1 MTLGNLKILT
11 KSFLLVCVVTSI
23 CPAQGDPELAIEKR
37 IIDYLKENVKPGE
50 RVIVSELIN
59 KVFTSPE
66 EKKVLNRLYDTFFKI
81 PLFVAQYKASTNQIP
96 ALADISR
103 QFNLPVE
110 GEASVLLSIIDSDPR
125 VPKFI
130 KRDPKTGEITEVD
143 VEAVKKDRRFGQILE
158 RTLMGWPGKDAPP
171 FTLEMFDGKTL
182 ASSELKGKNYLIYFW
197 FSGCPPC
204 VKIAPHLV
212 DLHRKFESRNFT
224 IVSVNA
230 DRFLELKTTDAERS
244 AYLQKVGFKS
254 PVTHLNKKMQEDYG
268 NVMVYPTLFLVNSRG
283 VVQKHYVNYQP
294 LKVLAD
300 DVETLL
306 KAEQASGQQ

>member
-1 MTLGNLKILT
+1 MTRGNLRIVAH
-11 KSFLLVCVVTSI
+11 SFLIVFALASI
-23 CPAQGDPELAIEKR
+23 CLAQGEQELAVEKR
-37 IIDYLKENVKPGE
+37 IIDYLRKHVKPGE
-50 RVIVSELIN
+50 RLVVSDLIN

-81 PLFVAQYKASTNQIP
+81 PLFVAQYKASSNHIP
-96 ALADISR
+96 TLADISR
-103 QFNLPVE
+103 QFNLRVE

-130 KRDPKTGEITEVD
+130 KRDPGTGEITEVD
-143 VEAVKKDRRFGQILE
+143 IEAVKKDRRFGQILE

-171 FTLEMFDGKTL
+171 FIIELLDGKPL
-182 ASSELKGKNYLIYFW
+182 LSSAFKGKNYLIYFW

-212 DLHRKFESRNFT
+212 DLQRKFESRNFT

-244 AYLQKVGFKS
+244 AYLKKVGFKA
-254 PVTHLNKKMQEDYG
+254 PVAHLNKKMQEDYG

-294 LKVLAD
+294 LKMLVD

-306 KAEQASGQQ
+306 KAEPVSGQ